1 MDGMEMRAKVAF
13 LGFHEGCARLVQ
25 ALSSS
30 ERTVI
35 TGILAKSLPRGWPPS
50 VSPPPLFTSKEEF
63 FREADPDIV
72 LMARETKGL
81 KEPPPGCQIID
92 VREGTAG
99 EALLEGLIGAGRAG
113 DEGGSAGMDLQEIAS
128 ICASVNVVEAYSD
141 PLPKLTQL
149 LDRAVV
155 LSGADAGMVLFPGQE
170 MDTLRVVLAR
180 GKGTDKLPGRTLLIS
195 SSVSGASFDSGA
207 IVQKVLTPELEESEL
222 LEEAEVSMCLS
233 LPLRAEGRVNGVL
246 SLGRKEGAFDI
257 VRMPLLTLIADQA
270 GLAILI
276 ARLYSELET
285 NVITDSVSGLY
296 NRNYFHQRLHEEI
309 CRARRYSLN
318 VCLVM
323 LEIDNFEAYVKR
335 NGRFMGEFILSD
347 VGNIIRRNTREV
359 DTAARYDGHLF
370 ALLLPETRRLGAVR
384 LAERIRKVMEEYPFP
399 SRERKEV
406 EKLTI
411 CAGIASYPANAANE
425 QELVE
430 RAQIALKSAK
440 EEGPSSIRL
449 YSGDLGAESA

>member
-1 MDGMEMRAKVAF
+1 MRAKVAF

-25 ALSSS
+25 ALSNS
-30 ERTVI
+30 EHVVI
-35 TGILAKSLPRGWPPS
+35 TGVLAKALPKGWPSS
-50 VSPPPLFTSKEEF
+50 VDPPPLFSSKEEF
-63 FREADPDIV
+63 LKEAAPDIL
-72 LMARETKGL
+72 LMARETRGL
-81 KEPPPGCQIID
+81 KELPPGCQLID

-99 EALLEGLIGAGRAG
+99 AALLEGLLQGEEK
-113 DEGGSAGMDLQEIAS
+113 EGGSGTPSVDLQEIAS

-141 PLPKLTQL
+141 PLPKLAQL

-155 LSGADAGMVLFPGQE
+155 LSGADAGMVLFPGQDV
-170 MDTLRVVLAR
+170 DTLQVVLAR
-180 GKGTDKLPGRTLLIS
+180 GKGAEKLAGRTLSVS
-195 SSVSGASFDSGA
+195 SSIGGSSFDSGA
-207 IVQKVLTPELEESEL
+207 IVQKVLTPEMEESEL
-222 LEEAEVSMCLS
+222 LEEAGVGMCLS
-233 LPLRAEGRVNGVL
+233 LPLRAEGRVNGVIT
-246 SLGRKEGAFDI
+246 LGRKEGAFDI

-285 NVITDSVSGLY
+285 NVITDSLSGLY

-323 LEIDNFEAYVKR
+323 LEIDGFEAYVKR

-359 DTAARYDGHLF
+359 DTAARYEGHLF

-406 EKLTI
+406 ETLTI
-411 CAGIASYPANAANE
+411 CAGIASYPANASGE
-425 QELVE
+425 QDLVE
-430 RAQIALKSAK
+430 KAQAALRAAK
-440 EEGPSSIRL
+440 AEGPNSIRL
-449 YSGDLGAESA
+449 YSGDLDAESA